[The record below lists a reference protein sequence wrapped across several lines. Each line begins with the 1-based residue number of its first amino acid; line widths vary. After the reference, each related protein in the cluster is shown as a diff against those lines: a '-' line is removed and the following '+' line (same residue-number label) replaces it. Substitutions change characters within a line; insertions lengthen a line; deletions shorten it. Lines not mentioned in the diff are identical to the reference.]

1 MKSTVQIYVLN
12 SYNDE
17 SEKIHTHLH
26 PLYIYIYIYK
36 GWVYIYIDS
45 VIPYKKPVSRLSII
59 PIL

>member
-17 SEKIHTHLH
+17 SEKIHTQLH
-26 PLYIYIYIYK
+26 PLYIYI
-36 GWVYIYIDS
+36 YIYIDS